1 MAGVTDILSSLGGG
15 TPWGAIAQGVGG
27 LAQAIGGGIQAH
39 RAQKQ
44 LEKLQSPTYTPNK
57 SIMDYYNKALE
68 RYNTNPYQSQQYQ
81 YATQRADRNMAAGI
95 GALNSRAAAVGGISR
110 LAALSNDASL
120 QAGVQA
126 EQQQNQ
132 RFGQLGQ
139 AAGMKAGEDRTA
151 FDYNQMQPFE
161 RKYNLLAAKAGGG
174 NQIANAGLSNVF
186 NGLQNVNDYMMVNK
200 AYGDQGTGSGGGGG
214 NNYQI
219 RPNYSNYTSALPD
232 IYPDEN
238 NYGDIH

>member
-1 MAGVTDILSSLGGG
+1 MPGILDALGGG
-15 TPWGAIAQGVGG
+15 TPWGAIAQGIGG
-27 LAQAIGGGIQAH
+27 IAQAIGGGIQAH

-95 GALNSRAAAVGGISR
+95 GALNSRASAVGGISR
-110 LAALSNDASL
+110 LAALNNDASL

-139 AAGMKAGEDRTA
+139 AAGMKAGEERTA
-151 FDYNQMQPFE
+151 FDYNQIQPFE

-174 NQIANAGLSNVF
+174 NQIANAGMSNIF
-186 NGLQNVNDYMMVNK
+186 GGLQNINDYQMINK
-200 AYGDQGTGSGGGGG
+200 AYGNNDGTGGSNGNSGGVYSPSYSDYIRSMGGY
-214 NNYQI
+214 NQ
-219 RPNYSNYTSALPD
+219 SN
-232 IYPDEN
+232 
-238 NYGDIH
+238 GVIH

>member
-1 MAGVTDILSSLGGG
+1 MPGISDALGGG
-15 TPWGAIAQGVGG
+15 TPWGAIAQGIGG
-27 LAQAIGGGIQAH
+27 IAQTVIGGIQSH
-39 RAQKQ
+39 KAQKA
-44 LEKLQSPTYTPNK
+44 LERLQSPTYTPNK
-57 SIMDYYNKALE
+57 SIMDYYNKALQ

-95 GALNSRAAAVGGISR
+95 GALNSRASAVGGISR
-110 LAALSNDASL
+110 LAALSNDAAL

-139 AAGMKAGEDRTA
+139 AAGMKAGEERTG
-151 FDYNQMQPFE
+151 FEYNQVQPFE

-200 AYGDQGTGSGGGGG
+200 AYGNQDMGGGGG
-214 NNYQI
+214 NGYQV

-232 IYPDEN
+232 VYPDQN